1 MDTVF
6 FSLDGLRL
14 TDPRTQDPM
23 GIVSK
28 TMNGQLLSTATAANE
43 DRLDQAGP
51 AERAAESSGAWDA
64 YDVWRRYIKE
74 ARERRKPH
82 TDSN

>member
-6 FSLDGLRL
+6 LLLDGQRL
-14 TDPRTQDPM
+14 TDPMSTA
-23 GIVSK
+23 SK
-28 TMNGQLLSTATAANE
+28 TMTGQLLNAAAAANE
-43 DRLDQAGP
+43 DRLD
-51 AERAAESSGAWDA
+51 EVRKEDRAAEGSGAWDA

-74 ARERRKPH
+74 ARERRSTR